1 MAQAKKTKAESA
13 ATSDKKFLDGDVA
26 RKIWLA
32 GVGVYGRAYS
42 EAQDAAG
49 KLAANA
55 GETFDQLVARGE
67 VLEDTVREAI
77 TKAPAGKKVVTL
89 VTDVAK
95 KSKEV
100 RDDRRAKLD
109 ARIGEVRKTLGD
121 TLAPCNL
128 ASLGQ
133 AVANLTAQVEA
144 LTEEVAGLKAEKAKK
159 AVKADEAA

>member
-1 MAQAKKTKAESA
+1 MAQAKKTKADKA
-13 ATSDKKFLDGDVA
+13 DKKILDGDIA

-32 GVGVYGRAYS
+32 GVGVYGRAYN

-49 KLAANA
+49 KFAASA
-55 GETFDQLVARGE
+55 GETFEQLVAKGE
-67 VLEDTVREAI
+67 AMEDVVRDRI
-77 TKAPAGKKVVTL
+77 SKAPAGKKVVTL

-109 ARIGEVRKTLGD
+109 ARIETVRKSLGE
-121 TLAPCNL
+121 TLAPFNL

-133 AVANLTAQVEA
+133 AVEALTEQVEA
-144 LTEEVAGLKAEKAKK
+144 LTAEVTALKAEKAKK
-159 AVKADEAA
+159 AVKTEEAA